1 MDLMAM
7 ISSVEELVFSLRV
20 HPGCVPVVGEIKR
33 GASVKVDAVREGVEQ
48 PGVKRVLLLDVRLH
62 EHLALNRQQAR
73 LHLIGSVAL
82 EKPGH
87 SSGPGPSPV
96 TSPIVEALL
105 GHGSIQLPNTG
116 VRSGVI
122 DIGKCLGCGM
132 VMVIGDE
139 VLGSLQILEQSWVL
153 LVNTRQK
160 LPDVIGNCH
169 DQKKKNLLSSPHSL
183 FVFFFSLLL
192 KNTSFEQ
199 ERTHICIIFIMP
211 GDVEDCKTNISSLT
225 IMIKK
230 IIDFQK

>member
-48 PGVKRVLLLDVRLH
+48 TGVKRVLLLNVRLH
-62 EHLALNRQQAR
+62 ELLALNRQQAR

-87 SSGPGPSPV
+87 SSGHGPSPV

-139 VLGSLQILEQSWVL
+139 VLGSLQIPILGLGHQILEQSWVL

-160 LPDVIGNCH
+160 LPDVIGHCH
-169 DQKKKNLLSSPHSL
+169 DQKKKNLLSSPHS
-183 FVFFFSLLL
+183 
-192 KNTSFEQ
+192 
-199 ERTHICIIFIMP
+199 
-211 GDVEDCKTNISSLT
+211 
-225 IMIKK
+225 
-230 IIDFQK
+230 